1 MQQPILNTAILAA
14 RRAGTVI
21 TQALDRQS
29 NFVVQQKGYNDFVT
43 EVDKKAEQIII
54 DTLRQ
59 AYPDYSILAEETG
72 LQEGAQDCCWIIDP
86 LDGTTNFIH
95 GYPQFSVS
103 IALKCRGKLEQAVV
117 YDPMRQELFTASRG
131 DGAQLN
137 NRRIRVTPERHLAN
151 SLLGTGFPFRND
163 RWVDD
168 YMSTLKNFIPR
179 CVGIRRAGSAALDL
193 AHVAAGR
200 FDGFWE
206 FDLSTWDI
214 AAGVLL
220 IQEAG
225 GIVTDLA
232 GGKDYLETGHIL
244 AGNPRIHQQ
253 MLNQINDCLP
263 TPPK

>member
-1 MQQPILNTAILAA
+1 MQPILKTAITAA
-14 RRAGTVI
+14 RRAGSVI
-21 TQALDRQS
+21 TQAMDRQDH
-29 NFVVQQKGYNDFVT
+29 FQVQQKGYNDFVT
-43 EVDKKAEQIII
+43 EVDKKAEKVII

-59 AYPDYSILAEETG
+59 SYPDYSILAEETG
-72 LQEGAQDCCWIIDP
+72 MQEGVQDCCWIIDP

-95 GYPQFSVS
+95 GYPQFGVS
-103 IALKCRGKLEQAVV
+103 IALQCRGKLEHAVI

-131 DGAQLN
+131 EGAQLN
-137 NRRIRVTPERHLAN
+137 NRRMRVTQERRLGN
-151 SLLGTGFPFRND
+151 SLLGTGFPFRNA

-168 YMSTLKNFIPR
+168 YVTTFKNFIPR

-193 AHVAAGR
+193 AHVASGR

-220 IQEAG
+220 VQEAG

-232 GGKDYLETGHIL
+232 GGNNYLESGHIL
-244 AGNPRIHQQ
+244 AANPRIHQQ
-253 MLNQINDCLP
+253 MLAQISDCLE